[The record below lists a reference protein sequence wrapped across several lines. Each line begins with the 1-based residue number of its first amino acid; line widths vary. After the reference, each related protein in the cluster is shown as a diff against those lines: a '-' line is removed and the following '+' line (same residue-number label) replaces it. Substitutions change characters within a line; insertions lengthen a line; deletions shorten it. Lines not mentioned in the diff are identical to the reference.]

1 MAGIQLSTPTGYV
14 PSKGIPL
21 PVTGPALGALQP
33 QPLRPTPLQ
42 APQLPASPQ
51 APGFTFAPPTLGPA
65 PTATPYGTFTAPNPS
80 QVLSDPAAQFR
91 IDQANKGANR
101 SAAAHGTLLS
111 GGFQQALAKLNQGLA
126 SEEYDK
132 IFGRSLT
139 AYNTNRDTNQQNFGQ
154 SLASYGAG
162 TGATLDSARL
172 GLQGAEAG
180 YDRQYGS
187 LRDAYHDA
195 RDNALAQNDT
205 INANAAAEDAYGRQM
220 EAYRASLARQ
230 QSLAGT
236 LPQQTRRYR

>member
-1 MAGIQLSTPTGYV
+1 MAGVQLPGTV

-21 PVTGPALGALQP
+21 PVPGPALGTLRP
-33 QPLRPTPLQ
+33 QPLAPTPLQ

-65 PTATPYGTFTAPNPS
+65 PTATPFGSFAPPAGPNPY
-80 QVLSDPAAQFR
+80 QFR
-91 IDQANKGANR
+91 VDEANKGAQR
-101 SAAAHGTLLS
+101 SAAEHGTLLS
-111 GGFQQALAKLNQGLA
+111 GGFQAALARLNQNLA
-126 SEEYDK
+126 SEETQN
-132 IFGRSLT
+132 I
-139 AYNTNRDTNQQNFGQ
+139 YNRERDTYALNRDTAHQN
-154 SLASYGAG
+154 YGDTLEGWRAG

-180 YDRQYGS
+180 YDRRYGS

-205 INANAAAEDAYGRQM
+205 INTNASAADAYARQM
-220 EAYRASLARQ
+220 EDYRASLARQ